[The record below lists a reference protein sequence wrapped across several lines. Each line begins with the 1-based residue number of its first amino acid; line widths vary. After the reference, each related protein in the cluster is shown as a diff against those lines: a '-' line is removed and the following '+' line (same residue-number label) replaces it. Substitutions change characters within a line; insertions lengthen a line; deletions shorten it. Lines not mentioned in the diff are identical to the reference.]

1 MRFQSVD
8 NLRDTVDQVQRSL
21 DQETNPVLAEL
32 KREVLVRVKA
42 RLQRELEL
50 VTV

>member
-1 MRFQSVD
+1 MVFETVE

-32 KREVLVRVKA
+32 KREVLARVKR